1 MKKVLLIIIPLLLII
16 IIYFSYILLNNTPK
30 KSEVN
35 LGEYVYAEDNSVND
49 VNEMLKTSI
58 NGDRPVILMF
68 YSQWCGSCR
77 KIRPAYETVRDEY
90 SDKAVFIDVDVDENP
105 DLAGQFKVF
114 FVPSLF
120 ALNTDTK
127 EVYGLPAHKM
137 ATVTS
142 FKSVLDD
149 LFDTFTTIKTGKQK
163 DKEPEAE
170 PEKNSEN

>member
-1 MKKVLLIIIPLLLII
+1 MKKVLLLIIPLLLVI
-16 IIYFSYILLNNTPK
+16 IIYSSYILLNDIPK
-30 KSEVN
+30 KSEVS
-35 LGEYVYAEDNSVND
+35 LGDYVYAEDNSAKD

-58 NGDRPVILMF
+58 NGEKPVILMF

-77 KIRPAYETVRDEY
+77 KIRPVYETVRDEY
-90 SDKAVFIDVDVDENP
+90 SDKAVFIDVDVDETP

-137 ATVTS
+137 ATVPS
-142 FKSVLDD
+142 FKSVLDE
-149 LFDTFTTIKTGKQK
+149 LFDTFATIKTGKQK
-163 DKEPEAE
+163 EKEQEAE
-170 PEKNSEN
+170 SEKDSEN